1 MPDPPPALALAPLA
15 VAAVL
20 AVAAAGKLRRPR
32 SGPREFVALRVPLVL
47 RRPWVVRLHPWAEL
61 AIATGLLGA
70 PAPWRWVPGMAAV
83 GLLAGYLA
91 LVVRL
96 VLRGERVACAC
107 FGATEHPVTGWT
119 VARNAALLVGAALAA
134 LDCLTTASPVHRA
147 LTNGAAGAAWVT
159 AAAVVA
165 AGVWAGEAL
174 TEPVD
179 R

>member
-1 MPDPPPALALAPLA
+1 MPDPPPALALAPLT

-32 SGPREFVALRVPLVL
+32 SGPREFVALRVPLAL

-61 AIATGLLGA
+61 AIAAGLVGA
-70 PAPWRWVPGMAAV
+70 PAPWRWAPGTAAV

-91 LVVRL
+91 LVGRL

-107 FGATEHPVTGWT
+107 FGATAHPVTGWT
-119 VARNAALLVGAALAA
+119 VARNAALLAAAALAA
-134 LDCLTTASPVHRA
+134 WDCLTPASPVNRA
-147 LTNGAAGAAWVT
+147 LTTGAAGAAWV
-159 AAAVVA
+159 AASTVVA

-174 TEPVD
+174 SGPVD